1 MKAVRRRLLGINR
14 ALEQSKIT
22 PDQWTEEFDKILYDG
37 HYQAYELGMK
47 RGGVP
52 DPDVEDLEFRARQ
65 LKDQESD
72 YLQGYWEGGTY
83 HRGFVEDVRS
93 TDDPRYFD
101 GNGALIP
108 GSLDSRTDLYV
119 GKMRGSANEG
129 FADASSGDSEFDWDL
144 GNAEHCDT
152 CPEIAAMSP
161 YTWDTLWTTP
171 GAGDCE
177 CLGNC
182 KCSLVRRDGMT
193 GFGRVDFEGS
203 EADDFDAEQPDQPSL
218 FARIARF
225 FNPNHGPD
233 GRFEEGE
240 DGGSKDDKSGSLR
253 GIRTSEDV
261 HTLEDL
267 KEFGGNQ
274 PTLPKDDDH
283 HEYYYHAF
291 RYGDQAES
299 AMAEGIGAHDDSRA
313 VYLSKDEIRR
323 YDDASPYAVV
333 RVPKGSAKEG
343 RDIFPGGPT
352 YREWELPL
360 GKPIPP
366 KDILRMSG
374 GIKDEHGNYT
384 GEGEYEIAR
393 WALETQGHAPK
404 GDKDYESLAPKYK
417 AWFNLP
423 SATKEGKFAA
433 WLSAIDDRQ
442 SAVRQF
448 HEDLKQAIGQE
459 PGTVDR
465 DAHQA
470 ATSTMNDLADP
481 SDAQKRAGNYRM
493 GHTTIAGLDITIE
506 NPSGSRRRP
515 EWSPMS
521 DHYGYIRGTV
531 GFDKDHLDVF
541 VKPGTPADYAG
552 PVFVVN
558 QANSAG
564 DFDEH
569 KCMIGWESEETALA
583 GYLSNYTSG
592 QANRVISVA
601 TMSIDEFKS
610 WAFDEAE
617 GPEYGTA
624 A

>member
-14 ALEQSKIT
+14 ALEQNKIT

-37 HYQAYELGMK
+37 HYEAYELGMK
-47 RGGVP
+47 RGGVA
-52 DPDVEDLEFRARQ
+52 DPDTEDLEFRARQ

-93 TDDPRYFD
+93 QDDPRYFD
-101 GNGALIP
+101 ADGSLIP

-129 FADASSGDSEFDWDL
+129 FADASEGEASYDWELGD
-144 GNAEHCDT
+144 AEHCDD
-152 CPEIAAMSP
+152 CPQIAAMSP

-171 GAGDCE
+171 GAGDCP

-182 KCSLVRRDGMT
+182 ACSLVRTDGMS

-218 FARIARF
+218 FAR
-225 FNPNHGPD
+225 
-233 GRFEEGE
+233 
-240 DGGSKDDKSGSLR
+240 
-253 GIRTSEDV
+253 
-261 HTLEDL
+261 
-267 KEFGGNQ
+267 
-274 PTLPKDDDH
+274 
-283 HEYYYHAF
+283 
-291 RYGDQAES
+291 
-299 AMAEGIGAHDDSRA
+299 
-313 VYLSKDEIRR
+313 
-323 YDDASPYAVV
+323 
-333 RVPKGSAKEG
+333 
-343 RDIFPGGPT
+343 
-352 YREWELPL
+352 
-360 GKPIPP
+360 
-366 KDILRMSG
+366 
-374 GIKDEHGNYT
+374 
-384 GEGEYEIAR
+384 
-393 WALETQGHAPK
+393 
-404 GDKDYESLAPKYK
+404 
-417 AWFNLP
+417 
-423 SATKEGKFAA
+423 FAA
-433 WLSAIDDRQ
+433 WLSAIDDQ
-442 SAVRQF
+442 LIYGKISPDNTRQF
-448 HEDLKQAIGQE
+448 HKDWKVVRKQD

-541 VKPGTPADYAG
+541 VKPGTSADYTG

-558 QANSAG
+558 QANSDGA
-564 DFDEH
+564 FDEH

-617 GPEYGTA
+617 GTEVGEVA